1 MKALF
6 FLLLVVNLV
15 FVLYIQFGSDFNS
28 STQLS
33 PELQPEKIKLLP
45 TPVPT
50 PTPTPAACLEWEN
63 FLGTDLQRA
72 QVAIAKREFEST
84 YSL

>member
-1 MKALF
+1 MKTLF

-50 PTPTPAACLEWEN
+50 PAACLEWGN
-63 FLGTDLQRA
+63 FLGADLQRA

-84 YSL
+84 T

>member
-15 FVLYIQFGSDFNS
+15 FVLYIQFGSDSNS
-28 STQLS
+28 STQLL
-33 PELQPEKIKLLP
+33 PEFQPEKIKLLP

-50 PTPTPAACLEWEN
+50 PTPAACQEWGN
-63 FLGTDLQRA
+63 FLGTNLQRVQA
-72 QVAIAKREFEST
+72 AIAKLEFKST
-84 YSL
+84 YRL

>member
-50 PTPTPAACLEWEN
+50 PTPAACMEWGN
-63 FLGTDLQRA
+63 FLGADLQRA

>member
-15 FVLYIQFGSDFNS
+15 FVLYIQFGSDSNS

-33 PELQPEKIKLLP
+33 PELHPEKIKLL
-45 TPVPT
+45 
-50 PTPTPAACLEWEN
+50 PTPTPAACLEWGN
-63 FLGTDLQRA
+63 FLGTNLQRVQA
-72 QVAIAKREFEST
+72 AIAKLEFKST

>member
-6 FLLLVVNLV
+6 FMLLVVNLV
-15 FVLYIQFGSDFNS
+15 FVLYIQFGSDSNS
-28 STQLS
+28 STQLL

-50 PTPTPAACLEWEN
+50 PTPAAYQERGN
-63 FLGTDLQRA
+63 FRGTNLQRVQA
-72 QVAIAKREFEST
+72 AIAKLEFKST
-84 YSL
+84 YRL